1 MGDILNRLC
10 EILRSHANGCVVFV
24 LVLYLLLS
32 IRFYRNMFLDSQSI
46 NISFMKKEARFINIP
61 TSLWENQDLSWTAK
75 IVLMEID
82 SYPRSELGVNV
93 RAGAVATA
101 LGITKK
107 ECDTAL
113 KELFDK
119 GAVQVNIDD
128 GQKLLLPLIYKDRY
142 LATGQII
149 PEGEKPSNTNSIDYD
164 EVAKQWA
171 EICPMLPPINRFTP
185 QRKRK
190 LKACLNQAELT
201 YGDLIKCFRVISVTP
216 FLNGTGG
223 FAAHFDWVIQK
234 SQNLQKIY
242 EGFYSRSISEKNEY
256 ERIMRGEDVTAKNN
270 DSNEDYWQ

>member
-1 MGDILNRLC
+1 
-10 EILRSHANGCVVFV
+10 
-24 LVLYLLLS
+24 
-32 IRFYRNMFLDSQSI
+32 
-46 NISFMKKEARFINIP
+46 MKREARFICWP
-61 TSLWENQDLSWTAK
+61 TALWENQDLSWMAK

-101 LGITKK
+101 LGITRK
-107 ECDTAL
+107 ECDNAL

-119 GAVQVNIDD
+119 GAIQVNIDE

-142 LATGQII
+142 VAAGQPI
-149 PEGEKPSNTNSIDYD
+149 PEGDKPSTSNSIDYD
-164 EVAKQWA
+164 EVARQWS
-171 EICPMLPPINRFTP
+171 EICPMLPPIQRWTP

-201 YGDLIKCFRVISVTP
+201 VGDLYKCMKIIAVTP

-234 SQNLQKIY
+234 SQNLQKVY
-242 EGFYSRSISEKNEY
+242 EGFYSRSISEKNDY
-256 ERIMRGEDVTAKNN
+256 ERIMKGEEIGAKNGFDN
-270 DSNEDYWQ
+270 YYQ